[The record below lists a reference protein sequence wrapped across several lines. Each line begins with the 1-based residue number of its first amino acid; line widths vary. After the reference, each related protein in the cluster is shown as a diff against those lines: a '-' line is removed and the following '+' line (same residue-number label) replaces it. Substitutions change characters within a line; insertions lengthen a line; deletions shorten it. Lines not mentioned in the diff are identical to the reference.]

1 MLVAQPGRMDVGRVL
16 FRGLRAYFWV
26 LVALSAF
33 TLIWM
38 ANRFLVSGSILA
50 TGWFAVVG
58 FGVLV
63 VVFLFVIRRAAF

>member
-1 MLVAQPGRMDVGRVL
+1 MDVGRVL

-33 TLIWM
+33 TLIWV

-50 TGWFAVVG
+50 TGWFAVAG

-63 VVFLFVIRRAAF
+63 VVFLFVIRRVAF